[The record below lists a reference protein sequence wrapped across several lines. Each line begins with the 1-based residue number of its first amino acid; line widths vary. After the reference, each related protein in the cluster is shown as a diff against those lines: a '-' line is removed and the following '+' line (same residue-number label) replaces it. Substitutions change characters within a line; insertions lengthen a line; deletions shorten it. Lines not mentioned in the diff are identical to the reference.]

1 MNVNVNKNL
10 LIGLCLSVLAG
21 GIVAGVMIGEYI
33 QSENTGR
40 LMNQSAN
47 SDLNIIRHG
56 DNYYFITP
64 FTLETC
70 AKNQTCIN
78 EIIK

>member
-1 MNVNVNKNL
+1 MSINR
-10 LIGLCLSVLAG
+10 LILGLIISVLVG
-21 GIVAGVMIGEYI
+21 GIVAGVIIGEYI
-33 QSENTGR
+33 QAENTGR

-47 SDLNIIRHG
+47 SDLHIIRHG
-56 DNYYFITP
+56 DNYYFINP